1 METLNKKKKFF
12 HMPHTYALIIGFI
25 ILAYLLTFVIPSGA
39 YDRVTNPQTGVEMVD
54 PDTYHKLDVK
64 HLSPFQVAL
73 AIPQGLEQAG
83 YIIFFIFIIAG
94 AFQVVTATGAIEAGI
109 KKLAILLQ
117 GKEILAIVIFT
128 IAFSIGGATIGMSQ
142 ETVIFIPIAIMLA
155 RSLGYDAMV
164 GFAIVSLGAQVG
176 FHSGWLNPFTV
187 AVAQDIA
194 ELPLFSAIGMRFVF
208 WIVYLI
214 ATIWFIM
221 RYARKVKKDPS
232 KSIVYQLELDES
244 DQKLEDL
251 PEGYQVPEG
260 REKPWGTAH
269 AVLSCREKI
278 DGPFAVINADDY
290 YGPGGFQSIYDFLI
304 HNEDGETYSYCMV
317 GFRLENTITENGH
330 VARGVCEIAE
340 DGNLTQVT
348 ERTKIMRR
356 SEGIAYTED
365 DGETWN
371 ILPADTTVSMNFWG
385 FTQSMMKEMQARFP
399 VFLEQAMEENPL
411 KGEFYLPAVAD
422 QLIKEEKATV
432 KVLPTQDKWYGVTYR
447 ADKEMVMGAL
457 QSMKDKGLYPEKLW
471 K

>member
-94 AFQVVTATGAIEAGI
+94 AFQIVTATGAIEAGI

-244 DQKLEDL
+244 DQKLDL
-251 PEGYQVPEG
+251 SDTHKMTKTQVIVLLTVLAAMVFLIVGISIWGWYITEMSALFLVMGIVVGFIGRLKTGEICDQFIEGARSVVFGSLLVGVAQAIVVIFNDAQVIDTIVYYLSNAVMHLPSSISVLGMFVVQVIISFFINSGSGQAMVIMPIMVPMADVLEIT
-260 REKPWGTAH
+260 RQTAVM
-269 AVLSCREKI
+269 AFQFGDGITNAIFPTSPVLMSVLSVAKI
-278 DGPFAVINADDY
+278 GYDKYLKFFLPLFGIWIAIAVVFLIICQAIHIGPF
-290 YGPGGFQSIYDFLI
+290 
-304 HNEDGETYSYCMV
+304 
-317 GFRLENTITENGH
+317 
-330 VARGVCEIAE
+330 
-340 DGNLTQVT
+340 
-348 ERTKIMRR
+348 
-356 SEGIAYTED
+356 
-365 DGETWN
+365 
-371 ILPADTTVSMNFWG
+371 
-385 FTQSMMKEMQARFP
+385 
-399 VFLEQAMEENPL
+399 
-411 KGEFYLPAVAD
+411 
-422 QLIKEEKATV
+422 
-432 KVLPTQDKWYGVTYR
+432 
-447 ADKEMVMGAL
+447 
-457 QSMKDKGLYPEKLW
+457 
-471 K
+471 